1 MKNSVLVFLF
11 IAGLLL
17 AVPAYSGQDVEI
29 TVKEGK
35 LHGTVEVPSG
45 ETPCP
50 AVVIIS
56 GSGPTDRDGNI
67 PSMGIKNNSLK
78 LLAESLAAK
87 GIASVRFDKR
97 GVGESVSA
105 MTSEED
111 LRFETYIDDAVM
123 WGKELQRDKRF
134 NQVAIIGHSEGS
146 LIGLAACQK
155 MDTDAFIT
163 IAGAGVSGSELLL
176 SQLKPKLPKKLF
188 DDAATIID
196 SLNHGKM
203 VDSVPPDLNT
213 LFRKSVQPYII
224 SWFRYTPE
232 KEIAKLKVPILVVN
246 GSSDIQVGMEHA
258 VALAKSNRHARLVS
272 IRGMNHV
279 LKKVSGS
286 LREQLPSY
294 GDPTLPIAEELV
306 EEITS
311 FIKWAGSEQ
320 PNRVA
325 GGF

>member
-11 IAGLLL
+11 IAELLI
-17 AVPAYSGQDVEI
+17 AAPAYSGQDVEI
-29 TVKEGK
+29 PVNGGK
-35 LHGTVEVPSG
+35 LHGTLEVPSG
-45 ETPCP
+45 EAPCP

-67 PSMGIKNNSLK
+67 PSMGGKNNSLK

-105 MTSEED
+105 MTREED
-111 LRFETYIDDAVM
+111 LRFETYIDDAVI

-134 NQVAIIGHSEGS
+134 NHVAIIGHSEGS
-146 LIGLAACQK
+146 LIGLVACQK
-155 MDTDAFIT
+155 MEANSFIS
-163 IAGAGVSGSELLL
+163 IAGAGVPASELLL
-176 SQLKPKLPKKLF
+176 SQLKPKLPKNLF

-203 VDSVPPDLNT
+203 VDSVPPVLT
-213 LFRKSVQPYII
+213 PLFRKSVQPYMI

-232 KEIAKLKVPILVVN
+232 KEIAKLKVPVLVVN
-246 GSSDIQVGMEHA
+246 GSTDIQVGREHA
-258 VALAKSNRHARLVS
+258 LALVNSNRQAKLVS
-272 IRGMNHV
+272 IGGMNHV
-279 LKKVSGS
+279 FKKVSGN
-286 LREQLPSY
+286 LQQQLPSY
-294 GDPTLPIAEELV
+294 ADPTLPIAEELV

-311 FIKWAGSEQ
+311 FIKSAGSAR
-320 PNRVA
+320 PNK
-325 GGF
+325 GMH